1 MSDVLL
7 VWAESDPIAAIF
19 PADDARVAYDWADRE
34 LRGRT
39 VNCTL
44 CCSYN
49 DAIHAAQ
56 LIGKIIV
63 KKENDGKESLHHK
76 S

>member
-1 MSDVLL
+1 MNDVLL
-7 VWAESDPIAAIF
+7 VWTESDSIAAIF
-19 PADDARVAYDWADRE
+19 PADNAGAAYDWADRK

-49 DAIHAAQ
+49 DAVYAAK
-56 LIGKIIV
+56 LIGKEV
-63 KKENDGKESLHHK
+63 VRHESN
-76 S
+76 

>member
-7 VWAESDPIAAIF
+7 VWTESDSIAAIF
-19 PADDARVAYDWADRE
+19 PADDAETTYNWADRE
-34 LRGRT
+34 LRSKT

-49 DAIHAAQ
+49 DAVYAAK
-56 LIGKIIV
+56 LISKTIV
-63 KKENDGKESLHHK
+63 KVDIR
-76 S
+76 